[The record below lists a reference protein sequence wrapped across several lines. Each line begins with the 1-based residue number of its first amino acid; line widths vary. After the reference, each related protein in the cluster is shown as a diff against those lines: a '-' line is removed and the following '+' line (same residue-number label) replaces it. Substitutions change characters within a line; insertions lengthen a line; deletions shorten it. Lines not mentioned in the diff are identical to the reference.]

1 LQTTLLRSRSANWL
15 SAAASRPTP
24 IDALDAGAKIAYKC
38 GNCPRGHKS
47 IVEVIRMAKKPKKA
61 AKPEKKK

>member
-1 LQTTLLRSRSANWL
+1 LTL
-15 SAAASRPTP
+15 PP
-24 IDALDAGAKIAYKC
+24 IDVLDAGAKIAYKC
-38 GNCPRGHKS
+38 GNCPPGHKS